1 MPEDDQPANGT
12 PAPAGA
18 GWGFYFVPLLIVLGV
33 GGLFW
38 LGKERPGTGENGEP
52 DKAAVEV
59 LVGKD
64 YYVLLTVMEFHPAKR
79 NGKRWDTGGSPPD
92 IFYVM
97 HWRDNEIFDT
107 KNDVAKDTLIARWF
121 GLGAD
126 IKVTDLG
133 RLLLPSGKRLSPRNA
148 IQAGVITAAAG
159 ESITIEPVDDDPLD
173 NDEVEAVKIGVMDLR
188 VGDNVFFIDAE
199 GQPTREAGQLAKERG
214 GLARVVLRVVDA
226 ALPLEELVKALR

>member
-1 MPEDDQPANGT
+1 M
-12 PAPAGA
+12 
-18 GWGFYFVPLLIVLGV
+18 
-33 GGLFW
+33 
-38 LGKERPGTGENGEP
+38 
-52 DKAAVEV
+52 
-59 LVGKD
+59 
-64 YYVLLTVMEFHPAKR
+64 
-79 NGKRWDTGGSPPD
+79 
-92 IFYVM
+92 
-97 HWRDNEIFDT
+97 
-107 KNDVAKDTLIARWF
+107 
-121 GLGAD
+121 
-126 IKVTDLG
+126 TDLG

-226 ALPLEELVKALR
+226 ALPLEELVKAYEEIEEPRAEGEGVLDPAIQGFHHARDQLLALLHG